1 MRKIETGVKKTIFVC
16 NKELEYA
23 LPERLRAIEMARIT
37 FNDHRLAPHRTDLT
51 YLEAMQRTF
60 TSAQI
65 QLSSETSAIS
75 RRLTKLQDQICH
87 FAKFV
92 EIFAKQTQ
100 KDEFPNLK
108 QLIEMKVNFTVIVNS
123 KVASSGRNKNSI
135 PELMS
140 L

>member
-1 MRKIETGVKKTIFVC
+1 MRKIETGVKKTIFMC

-87 FAKFV
+87 FSKFV
-92 EIFAKQTQ
+92 EAFATQ
-100 KDEFPNLK
+100 IEQDKFPNLK
-108 QLIEMKVNFTVIVNS
+108 QLIEIKVSFYSQFHT
-123 KVASSGRNKNSI
+123 
-135 PELMS
+135 
-140 L
+140 